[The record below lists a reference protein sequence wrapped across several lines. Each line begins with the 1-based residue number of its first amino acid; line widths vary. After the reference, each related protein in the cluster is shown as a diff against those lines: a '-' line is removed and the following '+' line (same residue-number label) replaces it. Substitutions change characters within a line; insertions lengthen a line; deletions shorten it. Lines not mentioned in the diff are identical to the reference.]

1 MRFQR
6 LILNGHLELGQRNRE
21 IYSKNMRVLVTGAT
35 GLVGNKLIEM
45 LLARGVEV
53 AFLTTA
59 KDKLDVLK
67 GCSGYYWNP
76 QKQSIDSA
84 CIEKVEVI
92 IHLAGSSINGS
103 WSAKGKELISN
114 SRVDA
119 SQTLYQ
125 LLSNQPHQVK
135 QIICASAVGIY
146 DTLDRMQDEED
157 YIPATNYLGT
167 VVNQWETAN
176 KRFETLGLQVC
187 ILRIGL
193 VLARTGGALPKMEQI
208 AKCYIASPL
217 GTGNQY
223 YSWIHLSD
231 LARIFLF
238 VMDHHLA
245 GVFNAVAPKPET
257 NENFTK
263 KLCIALGRPLFFPA
277 VPSWVLRF
285 VLGEKEMLV
294 TKGQQI
300 SCHKLEQSNF
310 KFHYLTLEEAFA
322 ALYSEDKINNAQ

>member
-1 MRFQR
+1 M
-6 LILNGHLELGQRNRE
+6 
-21 IYSKNMRVLVTGAT
+21 KVLVTGAT

-45 LLARGVEV
+45 LLAKGVEV

-59 KDKLDVLK
+59 KNKVNALK

-76 QKQSIDSA
+76 QMHSIDSA
-84 CIEKVEVI
+84 CIEKVDVI

-103 WSAKGKELISN
+103 WSEKGKELISN
-114 SRVDA
+114 SRIDA

-125 LLSNQPHQVK
+125 LLSSQSHQVK

-146 DTLDRMQDEED
+146 DTVERIQDEED

-176 KRFETLGLQVC
+176 KQFEALGLQVC

-193 VLARTGGALPKMEQI
+193 VLAREGGALPKMEQI

-217 GTGNQY
+217 GTGSQY

-231 LARIFLF
+231 LVSVFLF
-238 VMDHHLA
+238 VMDHHL
-245 GVFNAVAPKPET
+245 GGIFNAVAPAPET
-257 NENFTK
+257 NKNFTK
-263 KLCIALGRPLFFPA
+263 KLCNALGRPLFFPA

-285 VLGEKEMLV
+285 VLGEKAMLV
-294 TKGQQI
+294 TKGQRI

-310 KFHYLTLEEAFA
+310 KFDYPTLEEAFA
-322 ALYSEDKINNAQ
+322 ALYRKDNDK